1 MSIFRFQAPL
11 LVFLC
16 LLPTVQDQ
24 PSDYHS
30 IYSKES
36 RYESVLNSIYD
47 YDLAAAGRVVDS
59 LINENP
65 RDPKPYFF
73 MVLVRWWYYI
83 GDLNSQSF
91 KASLLESAEKVI
103 EIGKERIAANGR
115 DAEAQFYLGAGYGY
129 LARYYVFTSSW
140 LNAYFYGK
148 KAKNIFVDLLDENDT
163 LYDANLAVG
172 TYNYYAD
179 KLPGL
184 LKIFAFIVGLGG
196 DRQLGLNQLR
206 LAADSGS
213 YSRVEALSLLGYI
226 DLALEGNFKEAVAIF
241 SRLSAEHKSNPV
253 FRSLLSSSYRKSGD
267 YEKAI
272 STCRELLDDGSIRY
286 VSVNQVAGLHADLAY
301 SYMLAR
307 DYARAIPEFKMCDSL
322 AAGDYMKE
330 SPWVYYNTAFC
341 EESERNYSKAL
352 EYYHKVLD
360 CQDYFDYHSLARKSI
375 ERIRN
380 AQDVG
385 N

>member
-1 MSIFRFQAPL
+1 MNGLISHAGLISLVCSLL
-11 LVFLC
+11 LV
-16 LLPTVQDQ
+16 PDQ
-24 PSDYHS
+24 PEDCKA
-30 IYSKES
+30 IYSEEA
-36 RYESVLNSIYD
+36 RYESVLNIIYD
-47 YDLAAAGRVVDS
+47 YDLVSAGRAVDS
-59 LINENP
+59 LTAENP
-65 RDPKPYFF
+65 DDPKPYFF
-73 MVLVRWWYYI
+73 MTLVRWWYFVS
-83 GDLNSQSF
+83 DLNSKSF
-91 KASLLESAEKVI
+91 KASFFEAAEKAV
-103 EIGKERIAANGR
+103 EIGKKRVNADE
-115 DAEAQFYLGAGYGY
+115 DDLEARFYLGAAYGY
-129 LARYYVFTSSW
+129 LARYYVFTSGW
-140 LNAYFYGK
+140 LDAYYYGK

-196 DRQLGLNQLR
+196 DKQLGLDQLR

-226 DLALEGNFKEAVAIF
+226 DLALEGNFREAVEIF

-253 FRSLLSSSYRKSGD
+253 FRSLLSNSYRKSGD
-267 YEKAI
+267 YDKAI

-307 DYARAIPEFKMCDSL
+307 DYARAIREFKMCDSL
-322 AAGDYMKE
+322 AADDYMKE

-341 EESERNYSKAL
+341 EESERNYSEAL

-380 AQDVG
+380 AQGVG